1 MRVLLVE
8 DDPLLGDGI
17 QSGLKQQDY
26 NVEWLKDGEA
36 ASLALSH
43 DAYDVVVLDLG
54 LPKKHGLDVLREMRS
69 QGRPVPVL
77 ILTAQGET
85 EDRVAGLDAGA
96 DDYLTKP
103 FDIDELY
110 ARIRALI
117 RRAGGRAQPSI
128 RYRDIELDPAAHRV
142 TRNGEVIA
150 LSRREFAVLLELME
164 NRGRVLSRSRL
175 EQGLYGMDEEV
186 ESNAV
191 EVHIHHLRKK
201 LGSELIRTI
210 RGVGYMIDKNGD
222 Q

>member
-1 MRVLLVE
+1 MRILLVE

-26 NVEWLKDGEA
+26 NVEWLQDGHA
-36 ASLALSH
+36 AVLALLQE
-43 DAYDVVVLDLG
+43 DYDMVVLDLG
-54 LPKKHGLDVLREMRS
+54 LPKKHGLDVLRETRAA
-69 QGRPVPVL
+69 GRTMPVL
-77 ILTAQGET
+77 ILTAQGDVG
-85 EDRVAGLDAGA
+85 DRVAGLDAGA
-96 DDYLTKP
+96 DDYLSKP

-117 RRAGGRAQPSI
+117 RRAGGRAQPVIEYASI
-128 RYRDIELDPAAHRV
+128 RLDPAAHSV
-142 TRNGEVIA
+142 TRDGEAVA

-201 LGSELIRTI
+201 LGSKLIRTI
-210 RGVGYMIDKNGD
+210 RGVGYMIDRKSN
-222 Q
+222 

>member
-1 MRVLLVE
+1 MRILLVE

-17 QSGLKQQDY
+17 HAGLRQQDY
-26 NVEWLKDGEA
+26 NVEWLRDGESA
-36 ASLALSH
+36 AIALLQE
-43 DAYDVVVLDLG
+43 DYDLVVLDLG
-54 LPKKHGLDVLREMRS
+54 LPKKNGLEVLRQVRAK
-69 QGRPVPVL
+69 GRAMPVL
-77 ILTAQGET
+77 ILTAQGEI
-85 EDRVAGLDAGA
+85 ENRVAGLDAGA

-117 RRAGGRAQPSI
+117 RRAGGRAQPRI
-128 RYRDIELDPAAHRV
+128 RYGDIELDPAAHSV
-142 TRNGEVIA
+142 TRDGEVVP
-150 LSRREFAVLLELME
+150 LSRREFSVLLELME
-164 NRGRVLSRSRL
+164 NQGRVLSRSRL

-210 RGVGYMIDKNGD
+210 RGVGYMIDRKGA
-222 Q
+222 